1 MPGIVHDISE
11 NGLNTNMLPG
21 LGVPLY
27 TFMPLPD
34 GGVMAEISLANCGVI
49 ARGGGKNN
57 QEVRLLK
64 IN

>member
-1 MPGIVHDISE
+1 MFY
-11 NGLNTNMLPG
+11 LG

-34 GGVMAEISLANCGVI
+34 GGVMAEISLASCGVI

-57 QEVRLLK
+57 QEVRWFK
-64 IN
+64 QVSFSSMFYNFFFQ